1 MASFTP
7 HGQSTPFL
15 CIDQCLDPPIVR
27 IAWIQALRVGNVK
40 WPVYRPLGLCG
51 VLLLAGKPASSGE
64 RVNLLSMS
72 RGWSESNAFDISVD
86 KTATH
91 WCPFHQG
98 DKGCLATMSF
108 AVSGNAI

>member
-40 WPVYRPLGLCG
+40 WPVYRPLGLCE

-64 RVNLLSMS
+64 RVIEFCPVLL
-72 RGWSESNAFDISVD
+72 
-86 KTATH
+86 
-91 WCPFHQG
+91 
-98 DKGCLATMSF
+98 
-108 AVSGNAI
+108 